1 MKNWYLICLAPVC
14 LIISLMAEGAAA
26 KSLTVDNQ
34 PGNIMPCQSD
44 QETVKGSFEVTMEP
58 QKDSDVPA
66 GRMLIKK
73 QYSGGLSGSGL
84 GQMLSKRTESGTA
97 AYVAIEEFDGV
108 LDAKRG
114 SFTLLH
120 SGLMSAESQS
130 LEVNILQGS
139 GAGELENIS
148 GSLEIIQADGGH
160 QYVLC
165 YQLD

>member
-1 MKNWYLICLAPVC
+1 MKHWYLICLALVC
-14 LIISLMAEGAAA
+14 LIISLMAKSAAA
-26 KSLTVDNQ
+26 ESPTLDSQ
-34 PGNIMPCQSD
+34 PGNAMPCQSD
-44 QETVKGSFEVTMEP
+44 QKSVKGSFEVTMDP

-66 GRMLIKK
+66 RRMLIKK

-84 GQMLSKRTESGTA
+84 GQMLSKRTESATA

-120 SGLMSAESQS
+120 SGLMTAESQS

-139 GAGELENIS
+139 GGGKLETIS
-148 GSLEIIQADGGH
+148 DSLEIIQADGGH

-165 YQLD
+165 YHL